1 MSQRK
6 DKVAQRIKEE
16 ISRIVHDQIKDPRI
30 GFVTFT
36 KVELTD
42 DLRHAKVFYSVLGND
57 EQKSEAKKGLESA
70 HNYIRKLLAECLELR
85 YTPDFSFKVDE
96 TVEYDIHMSE
106 IFHKIEEE
114 RNQRE
119 GSSDDQETD
128 TGENQQI

>member
-6 DKVAQRIKEE
+6 QKVAQRIKEE

-36 KVELTD
+36 RVDLTD

-57 EQKSEAKKGLESA
+57 EQKLEAKKGLNSA

-96 TVEYDIHMSE
+96 SVEFDVHLSE
-106 IFHKIEEE
+106 IFEKIEEE
-114 RNQRE
+114 RKQRE
-119 GSSDDQETD
+119 GL
-128 TGENQQI
+128 